1 MRCVITE
8 TSPEKISDLALE
20 LIDKSRY
27 DKEIAARCKALAER
41 LFSADLAA
49 ELVISGLQG

>member
-1 MRCVITE
+1 MGCVITE

-49 ELVISGLQG
+49 ELVISGLQE